1 MSIVIEHLNYV
12 YMQGGPYETK
22 ALDDVS
28 LTIHDGEFI
37 GLIGHTGSGKS
48 TLVQHLNGLI
58 LPTSGQITVDGMD
71 LADKNTDKRAIRR
84 RVGLVF
90 QYPENQLFEE
100 TVAKDIAFGPKNLGL
115 DEAEIDRRVRTA
127 MRRVALDYDKLS
139 QRSVFELSGG
149 QMRRV
154 AIAGVLAM
162 EPQTLVL
169 DEPCAGLDPKGRE
182 EILGLISDL
191 HRESG
196 ATIVMVSHS
205 MDDVAALAER
215 VIVMNHGKVAMD
227 GAPREV
233 FSRGEELRAIGLDVP
248 QAVELAQKLREKGFD
263 VPEGIYKIEEVRA
276 AVEAIV
282 GKEAAMLN
290 DITLGQYFPGN
301 SPIHRMDPRMK
312 LILTILYI
320 VGVFIV
326 ANLPGYAIA
335 LAFLYIVVRVSGI
348 KFSYLAKGVK
358 PLRFIIIFTFILNL
372 FFVQGE
378 TPIFTLGFFTLT
390 KEALNNAIYFALRLI
405 FLVMGT
411 SVLTLTTSPVQLTD
425 GLERIMHPL
434 EKIHFPAHE
443 LAMMMTIALRFIPTL
458 LEETDKIQKAQMAR
472 GADFESGN
480 LIARAKA
487 MIPLLVPLFVSSF
500 RRANELAMAMEA
512 RCYRGGD
519 KRTRLREL
527 KYTKL
532 DLYGALAVAAFLVI
546 IVAEGRLLG

>member
-28 LTIHDGEFI
+28 LTIHDGEFV

-71 LADKNTDKRAIRR
+71 LADKNTDKRSIRR

-282 GKEAAMLN
+282 GK
-290 DITLGQYFPGN
+290 
-301 SPIHRMDPRMK
+301 
-312 LILTILYI
+312 
-320 VGVFIV
+320 
-326 ANLPGYAIA
+326 
-335 LAFLYIVVRVSGI
+335 
-348 KFSYLAKGVK
+348 
-358 PLRFIIIFTFILNL
+358 
-372 FFVQGE
+372 
-378 TPIFTLGFFTLT
+378 
-390 KEALNNAIYFALRLI
+390 
-405 FLVMGT
+405 
-411 SVLTLTTSPVQLTD
+411 
-425 GLERIMHPL
+425 
-434 EKIHFPAHE
+434 
-443 LAMMMTIALRFIPTL
+443 
-458 LEETDKIQKAQMAR
+458 
-472 GADFESGN
+472 
-480 LIARAKA
+480 
-487 MIPLLVPLFVSSF
+487 
-500 RRANELAMAMEA
+500 
-512 RCYRGGD
+512 GG
-519 KRTRLREL
+519 RH
-527 KYTKL
+527 
-532 DLYGALAVAAFLVI
+532 A
-546 IVAEGRLLG
+546 

>member
-28 LTIHDGEFI
+28 LTIHDGEFV

-115 DEAEIDRRVRTA
+115 GEEEIDRRVRTA
-127 MRRVALDYDKLS
+127 MRRVALDYDKLA

-282 GKEAAMLN
+282 GK
-290 DITLGQYFPGN
+290 
-301 SPIHRMDPRMK
+301 
-312 LILTILYI
+312 
-320 VGVFIV
+320 
-326 ANLPGYAIA
+326 
-335 LAFLYIVVRVSGI
+335 
-348 KFSYLAKGVK
+348 
-358 PLRFIIIFTFILNL
+358 
-372 FFVQGE
+372 
-378 TPIFTLGFFTLT
+378 
-390 KEALNNAIYFALRLI
+390 
-405 FLVMGT
+405 
-411 SVLTLTTSPVQLTD
+411 
-425 GLERIMHPL
+425 
-434 EKIHFPAHE
+434 
-443 LAMMMTIALRFIPTL
+443 
-458 LEETDKIQKAQMAR
+458 
-472 GADFESGN
+472 
-480 LIARAKA
+480 
-487 MIPLLVPLFVSSF
+487 
-500 RRANELAMAMEA
+500 
-512 RCYRGGD
+512 GG
-519 KRTRLREL
+519 RH
-527 KYTKL
+527 
-532 DLYGALAVAAFLVI
+532 A
-546 IVAEGRLLG
+546 

>member
-12 YMQGGPYETK
+12 YMQGGPYETR

-58 LPTSGQITVDGMD
+58 LPTSGKITVDGMD
-71 LADKNTDKRAIRR
+71 LAEKDTDRRAIRR

-115 DEAEIDRRVRTA
+115 GEEEIDRRVRTA
-127 MRRVALDYDKLS
+127 MRRVALDYDKLA

-169 DEPCAGLDPKGRE
+169 DEPCAGLDPRGRE

-227 GAPREV
+227 GTPREI

-282 GKEAAMLN
+282 GK
-290 DITLGQYFPGN
+290 
-301 SPIHRMDPRMK
+301 
-312 LILTILYI
+312 
-320 VGVFIV
+320 
-326 ANLPGYAIA
+326 
-335 LAFLYIVVRVSGI
+335 
-348 KFSYLAKGVK
+348 
-358 PLRFIIIFTFILNL
+358 
-372 FFVQGE
+372 
-378 TPIFTLGFFTLT
+378 
-390 KEALNNAIYFALRLI
+390 
-405 FLVMGT
+405 
-411 SVLTLTTSPVQLTD
+411 
-425 GLERIMHPL
+425 
-434 EKIHFPAHE
+434 
-443 LAMMMTIALRFIPTL
+443 
-458 LEETDKIQKAQMAR
+458 
-472 GADFESGN
+472 
-480 LIARAKA
+480 
-487 MIPLLVPLFVSSF
+487 
-500 RRANELAMAMEA
+500 
-512 RCYRGGD
+512 GG
-519 KRTRLREL
+519 RH
-527 KYTKL
+527 
-532 DLYGALAVAAFLVI
+532 A
-546 IVAEGRLLG
+546 

>member
-28 LTIHDGEFI
+28 LTIHDGEFV

-248 QAVELAQKLREKGFD
+248 QAVELAQKLRKKGFD

-282 GKEAAMLN
+282 GK
-290 DITLGQYFPGN
+290 
-301 SPIHRMDPRMK
+301 
-312 LILTILYI
+312 
-320 VGVFIV
+320 
-326 ANLPGYAIA
+326 
-335 LAFLYIVVRVSGI
+335 
-348 KFSYLAKGVK
+348 
-358 PLRFIIIFTFILNL
+358 
-372 FFVQGE
+372 
-378 TPIFTLGFFTLT
+378 
-390 KEALNNAIYFALRLI
+390 
-405 FLVMGT
+405 
-411 SVLTLTTSPVQLTD
+411 
-425 GLERIMHPL
+425 
-434 EKIHFPAHE
+434 
-443 LAMMMTIALRFIPTL
+443 
-458 LEETDKIQKAQMAR
+458 
-472 GADFESGN
+472 
-480 LIARAKA
+480 
-487 MIPLLVPLFVSSF
+487 
-500 RRANELAMAMEA
+500 
-512 RCYRGGD
+512 GG
-519 KRTRLREL
+519 RH
-527 KYTKL
+527 
-532 DLYGALAVAAFLVI
+532 A
-546 IVAEGRLLG
+546 

>member
-28 LTIHDGEFI
+28 LTIHDGEFV

-58 LPTSGQITVDGMD
+58 LPTSGKITVDGMD

-100 TVAKDIAFGPKNLGL
+100 TVEKDIAFGPKNLGL

-127 MRRVALDYDKLS
+127 MRRVALDYDALA

-215 VIVMNHGKVAMD
+215 VIVMNHGCVAMD
-227 GAPREV
+227 GTPREV
-233 FSRGEELRAIGLDVP
+233 FSKGEELRAIGLDVP

-282 GKEAAMLN
+282 GK
-290 DITLGQYFPGN
+290 
-301 SPIHRMDPRMK
+301 
-312 LILTILYI
+312 
-320 VGVFIV
+320 
-326 ANLPGYAIA
+326 
-335 LAFLYIVVRVSGI
+335 
-348 KFSYLAKGVK
+348 
-358 PLRFIIIFTFILNL
+358 
-372 FFVQGE
+372 
-378 TPIFTLGFFTLT
+378 
-390 KEALNNAIYFALRLI
+390 
-405 FLVMGT
+405 
-411 SVLTLTTSPVQLTD
+411 
-425 GLERIMHPL
+425 
-434 EKIHFPAHE
+434 
-443 LAMMMTIALRFIPTL
+443 
-458 LEETDKIQKAQMAR
+458 
-472 GADFESGN
+472 
-480 LIARAKA
+480 
-487 MIPLLVPLFVSSF
+487 
-500 RRANELAMAMEA
+500 
-512 RCYRGGD
+512 GG
-519 KRTRLREL
+519 RH
-527 KYTKL
+527 
-532 DLYGALAVAAFLVI
+532 A
-546 IVAEGRLLG
+546 

>member
-28 LTIHDGEFI
+28 LTIHDGEFV

-205 MDDVAALAER
+205 MDDVAAMAER

-233 FSRGEELRAIGLDVP
+233 FSRGAELRAIGLDVP

-282 GKEAAMLN
+282 GK
-290 DITLGQYFPGN
+290 
-301 SPIHRMDPRMK
+301 
-312 LILTILYI
+312 
-320 VGVFIV
+320 
-326 ANLPGYAIA
+326 
-335 LAFLYIVVRVSGI
+335 
-348 KFSYLAKGVK
+348 
-358 PLRFIIIFTFILNL
+358 
-372 FFVQGE
+372 
-378 TPIFTLGFFTLT
+378 
-390 KEALNNAIYFALRLI
+390 
-405 FLVMGT
+405 
-411 SVLTLTTSPVQLTD
+411 
-425 GLERIMHPL
+425 
-434 EKIHFPAHE
+434 
-443 LAMMMTIALRFIPTL
+443 
-458 LEETDKIQKAQMAR
+458 
-472 GADFESGN
+472 
-480 LIARAKA
+480 
-487 MIPLLVPLFVSSF
+487 
-500 RRANELAMAMEA
+500 
-512 RCYRGGD
+512 GG
-519 KRTRLREL
+519 RH
-527 KYTKL
+527 
-532 DLYGALAVAAFLVI
+532 A
-546 IVAEGRLLG
+546 

>member
-28 LTIHDGEFI
+28 LTINDGEFI

-58 LPTSGQITVDGMD
+58 LPTSGKITVDGMD

-127 MRRVALDYDKLS
+127 MRRVALDYDTLA

-215 VIVMNHGKVAMD
+215 VIVMNHGKAVMD
-227 GAPREV
+227 GTPREV

-263 VPEGIYKIEEVRA
+263 VPEGIYRIEEVRA

-282 GKEAAMLN
+282 GK
-290 DITLGQYFPGN
+290 
-301 SPIHRMDPRMK
+301 
-312 LILTILYI
+312 
-320 VGVFIV
+320 
-326 ANLPGYAIA
+326 
-335 LAFLYIVVRVSGI
+335 
-348 KFSYLAKGVK
+348 
-358 PLRFIIIFTFILNL
+358 
-372 FFVQGE
+372 
-378 TPIFTLGFFTLT
+378 
-390 KEALNNAIYFALRLI
+390 
-405 FLVMGT
+405 
-411 SVLTLTTSPVQLTD
+411 
-425 GLERIMHPL
+425 
-434 EKIHFPAHE
+434 
-443 LAMMMTIALRFIPTL
+443 
-458 LEETDKIQKAQMAR
+458 
-472 GADFESGN
+472 
-480 LIARAKA
+480 
-487 MIPLLVPLFVSSF
+487 
-500 RRANELAMAMEA
+500 
-512 RCYRGGD
+512 GG
-519 KRTRLREL
+519 RH
-527 KYTKL
+527 
-532 DLYGALAVAAFLVI
+532 A
-546 IVAEGRLLG
+546 

>member
-28 LTIHDGEFI
+28 LTIHDGEFV

-115 DEAEIDRRVRTA
+115 GEEEIDRRVRTA
-127 MRRVALDYDKLS
+127 MRRVALDYDKLA

-169 DEPCAGLDPKGRE
+169 DEPCAGLDPRGRE
-182 EILGLISDL
+182 EVLGLISDL

-227 GAPREV
+227 GTPREI

-282 GKEAAMLN
+282 GK
-290 DITLGQYFPGN
+290 
-301 SPIHRMDPRMK
+301 
-312 LILTILYI
+312 
-320 VGVFIV
+320 
-326 ANLPGYAIA
+326 
-335 LAFLYIVVRVSGI
+335 
-348 KFSYLAKGVK
+348 
-358 PLRFIIIFTFILNL
+358 
-372 FFVQGE
+372 
-378 TPIFTLGFFTLT
+378 
-390 KEALNNAIYFALRLI
+390 
-405 FLVMGT
+405 
-411 SVLTLTTSPVQLTD
+411 
-425 GLERIMHPL
+425 
-434 EKIHFPAHE
+434 
-443 LAMMMTIALRFIPTL
+443 
-458 LEETDKIQKAQMAR
+458 
-472 GADFESGN
+472 
-480 LIARAKA
+480 
-487 MIPLLVPLFVSSF
+487 
-500 RRANELAMAMEA
+500 
-512 RCYRGGD
+512 GG
-519 KRTRLREL
+519 RH
-527 KYTKL
+527 
-532 DLYGALAVAAFLVI
+532 A
-546 IVAEGRLLG
+546 

>member
-28 LTIHDGEFI
+28 LTIHDGEFV

-248 QAVELAQKLREKGFD
+248 KAVELAQKLREKGFD

-282 GKEAAMLN
+282 GK
-290 DITLGQYFPGN
+290 
-301 SPIHRMDPRMK
+301 
-312 LILTILYI
+312 
-320 VGVFIV
+320 
-326 ANLPGYAIA
+326 
-335 LAFLYIVVRVSGI
+335 
-348 KFSYLAKGVK
+348 
-358 PLRFIIIFTFILNL
+358 
-372 FFVQGE
+372 
-378 TPIFTLGFFTLT
+378 
-390 KEALNNAIYFALRLI
+390 
-405 FLVMGT
+405 
-411 SVLTLTTSPVQLTD
+411 
-425 GLERIMHPL
+425 
-434 EKIHFPAHE
+434 
-443 LAMMMTIALRFIPTL
+443 
-458 LEETDKIQKAQMAR
+458 
-472 GADFESGN
+472 
-480 LIARAKA
+480 
-487 MIPLLVPLFVSSF
+487 
-500 RRANELAMAMEA
+500 
-512 RCYRGGD
+512 GG
-519 KRTRLREL
+519 RH
-527 KYTKL
+527 
-532 DLYGALAVAAFLVI
+532 A
-546 IVAEGRLLG
+546 